1 MFTLYKW
8 LLYQY
13 CLFVLFI
20 GIVISGS
27 DIESEGLDLELRLA
41 QPISH
46 QTSANTVKHD
56 DMEQQT
62 DKGPNNRKRKHKS
75 QAGEPVSEKIVYI

>member
-1 MFTLYKW
+1 MTLFKW
-8 LLYQY
+8 LLYQL

-41 QPISH
+41 QPVSH
-46 QTSANTVKHD
+46 QTSANTVKQD
-56 DMEQQT
+56 VMEQQS
-62 DKGPNNRKRKHKS
+62 DVRPSNKKRKRKS
-75 QAGEPVSEKIVYI
+75 QAGEPVRGKIVYL